1 VSELVVRA
9 MRLQDQPIIDHGAV
23 AGYGPIFNAGLLHH
37 DGRYH
42 LFARGIRD
50 GYRRNTGDGPRFH
63 DYISDILVFTSLD
76 GHSYEF
82 GYVLAEADAT
92 SIWSY
97 EDPRVQC
104 LTSGEQE
111 HIVMTYTRLAPPES
125 GEPWRIGANRLAYD
139 GDRFHLD
146 HASGRLLGPDALA
159 NKDAV
164 IFNLGDGRVALIH
177 RIHPN
182 VQVAV
187 FDDLAHL
194 WDADDVYWDGHLAG
208 LDSHTIIVPTPGA
221 LGVGAGAPPITT
233 DRGLLLFFHER
244 NAAGAYTMNVALLD
258 SLTGHVVAVLADAL
272 MVPEL
277 PWEVE
282 GDVDNV
288 VFVQGAHRRPDG
300 SIYLTYGAAD
310 RCVGA
315 ATIGEDELLDALLA
329 A

>member
-1 VSELVVRA
+1 VA
-9 MRLQDQPIIDHGAV
+9 HGAV
-23 AGYGPIFNAGLLHH
+23 PGYGPIFNAGLLHH

-42 LFARGIRD
+42 LFARGIRE

-63 DYISDILVFTSLD
+63 DYISDILVFTSTD
-76 GHSYEF
+76 GHTYDF
-82 GYVLAEADAT
+82 AYVLAEADAT
-92 SIWSY
+92 SIWSF

-104 LTSGEQE
+104 LTSDDQE
-111 HIVMTYTRLAPPES
+111 HIVMTYTRLAPPDS
-125 GEPWRIGANRLAYD
+125 GDPWRIGAHRLVYED
-139 GDRFHLD
+139 GRFNLD
-146 HASGRLLGPDALA
+146 HSSGRLLGPDALA

-194 WDADDVYWDGHLAG
+194 WDADETYWDGHLAG
-208 LDSHTIIVPTPGA
+208 LDAHTIIVPTPGA
-221 LGVGAGAPPITT
+221 LGVGAGAPPVVT

-244 NAAGAYTMNVALLD
+244 NAAGVYTMNVALLD
-258 SLTGHVVAVLADAL
+258 SLTGHVVAVLPDAL

-315 ATIGEDELLDALLA
+315 ATISEDQLLDALLA